1 MVVDEFHLVLASI
14 QEETGAEFV
23 NDPCRARAVLVNHAN
38 RSLGK
43 DFTFSLGM
51 SNL

>member
-1 MVVDEFHLVLASI
+1 MVIDEFHLVLASI
-14 QEETGAEFV
+14 HEETGAEFV
-23 NDPCRARAVLVNHAN
+23 SDPCRARAVLVNHVD

-51 SNL
+51 GNL